1 MRRTILRKRLFAC
14 STFLA
19 LAGCNVT
26 EPGPTVS
33 SEPSHRHALADGG
46 AVLDEAVA
54 REMISLYRKTNGLSE
69 VAVDPALQKAAQF
82 QANAMAE
89 AGRLDH
95 NAKGSFLKRI
105 AASGRGKGYAV
116 ENVSAGYQSFEA
128 ALAGWRRSKLHNENL
143 LEPHMRRMG
152 IATAYAPDAR
162 YKVFWALIMS
172 E

>member
-1 MRRTILRKRLFAC
+1 MRGTFVKIAIIAC
-14 STFLA
+14 SALA
-19 LAGCNVT
+19 LAGCNAA

-33 SEPSHRHALADGG
+33 SEPPQHHALATGP
-46 AVLDEAVA
+46 AALDENVA
-54 REMISLYRKTNGLSE
+54 RELISLYRKANGLTE
-69 VAVDPALQKAAQF
+69 VANDPLLQKAAQF

-95 NAKGSFLKRI
+95 NVKGSFVKRI
-105 AASGRGKGYAV
+105 AAAGRPKGYAV
-116 ENVSAGYQSFEA
+116 ENVSAGYKDFEA

-172 E
+172 D

>member
-1 MRRTILRKRLFAC
+1 MRITIVKKCLLAC
-14 STFLA
+14 LA
-19 LAGCNVT
+19 LALGGCNIT

-33 SEPSHRHALADGG
+33 SEPSQHHALASGG
-46 AVLDEAVA
+46 AVLDENTA
-54 REMISLYRKTNGLSE
+54 REMISLYRKKNGLSE
-69 VAVDPALQKAAQF
+69 VACDPTLQKAAQF
-82 QANAMAE
+82 QAKAMAE

-95 NAKGSFLKRI
+95 NVKGPFVKRI
-105 AASGRGKGYAV
+105 AAATRGKGYAV
-116 ENVSAGYQSFEA
+116 ENVSAGYKSFEE

-172 E
+172 D